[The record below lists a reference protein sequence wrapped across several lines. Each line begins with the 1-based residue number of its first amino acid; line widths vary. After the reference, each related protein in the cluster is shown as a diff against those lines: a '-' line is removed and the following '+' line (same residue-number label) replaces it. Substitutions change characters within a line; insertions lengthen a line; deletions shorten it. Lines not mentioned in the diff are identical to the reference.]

1 MFTFHGI
8 TNQISLIINPIEDSM
23 SRFAYYVFLVKVCIL
38 CVSSIVFKTMWI
50 FCQGKIYIAL
60 KHSCLNNGDIS

>member
-1 MFTFHGI
+1 MFTFNGI
-8 TNQISLIINPIEDSM
+8 QSDFFNHKPNRGQH
-23 SRFAYYVFLVKVCIL
+23 VKVCIL

-50 FCQGKIYIAL
+50 ICQGKIYIAL